1 MIQQAT
7 VPTTEV
13 DVEASVRRSSAGADV
28 TDSDAVDLTA
38 ATRRLSPVTGDA
50 SVDAAADGVTDGL
63 PQTSA
68 AAAAALSEEYR
79 RRYVKYERLCELIT
93 LKVENLSL
101 SVRFQRSVLVC
112 GKCLCNGTV
121 SVCPVSDCLSALS
134 IDSCGGVLLVCRSTG
149 RYRSIVASAS
159 ARARTAASVNAV
171 TRGTRFDTDLLVH
184 CLLCVIFVRRFGISF
199 SRVAH
204 IAKAAYWILCVVVL
218 LGDNVLLTL
227 TA

>member
-13 DVEASVRRSSAGADV
+13 DVEASVRQSSAGADV

-50 SVDAAADGVTDGL
+50 SVDAAADGVTDGP

-93 LKVENLSL
+93 LKVETCL
-101 SVRFQRSVLVC
+101 FQFASNVQYRYA
-112 GKCLCNGTV
+112 V
-121 SVCPVSDCLSALS
+121 SVCVTVRCPSVRCPSVCLP
-134 IDSCGGVLLVCRSTG
+134 CRSIAAAACCWFAAVQADID
-149 RYRSIVASAS
+149 RSLPVPVPEPGLRPAS
-159 ARARTAASVNAV
+159 
-171 TRGTRFDTDLLVH
+171 
-184 CLLCVIFVRRFGISF
+184 
-199 SRVAH
+199 
-204 IAKAAYWILCVVVL
+204 
-218 LGDNVLLTL
+218 TL
-227 TA
+227 

>member
-1 MIQQAT
+1 VIQQAT

-134 IDSCGGVLLVCRSTG
+134 IDSCGGVLLVCRSQADID
-149 RYRSIVASAS
+149 RSLPVPVPEPGLRPAS
-159 ARARTAASVNAV
+159 
-171 TRGTRFDTDLLVH
+171 
-184 CLLCVIFVRRFGISF
+184 
-199 SRVAH
+199 
-204 IAKAAYWILCVVVL
+204 
-218 LGDNVLLTL
+218 TL
-227 TA
+227 

>member
-50 SVDAAADGVTDGL
+50 SVDAAADGVTDGP

-101 SVRFQRSVLVC
+101 SVRFQRSVPVVC

-121 SVCPVSDCLSALS
+121 SVCPLSFRLSALS
-134 IDSCGGVLLVCRSTG
+134 IDSCGGVLLVCRSQADID
-149 RYRSIVASAS
+149 RSLPVPVPEPGLRPAS
-159 ARARTAASVNAV
+159 
-171 TRGTRFDTDLLVH
+171 
-184 CLLCVIFVRRFGISF
+184 
-199 SRVAH
+199 
-204 IAKAAYWILCVVVL
+204 
-218 LGDNVLLTL
+218 TL
-227 TA
+227 

>member
-1 MIQQAT
+1 VIQQAT

-93 LKVENLSL
+93 LKVETCL
-101 SVRFQRSVLVC
+101 FQFASNVQYRWYA
-112 GKCLCNGTV
+112 V
-121 SVCPVSDCLSALS
+121 SVCVTVRCPSVRCPSVCLPCRSIAAAACCWFAAVRQIS
-134 IDSCGGVLLVCRSTG
+134 IDRCQCQCPSPDCGQRQRCDPRYEVRHRLVS
-149 RYRSIVASAS
+149 
-159 ARARTAASVNAV
+159 
-171 TRGTRFDTDLLVH
+171 
-184 CLLCVIFVRRFGISF
+184 
-199 SRVAH
+199 
-204 IAKAAYWILCVVVL
+204 
-218 LGDNVLLTL
+218 
-227 TA
+227 